1 MIKNY
6 LKALLVVGVLLTVNP
21 VSAQTLL
28 HYWNFNTTELA
39 TPTQTLGGAAITPNL
54 GTQSEFISGTGQDFD
69 LANLNAQ
76 GTDIAGSHLRFNNP
90 VGGEIVFSLPTTG
103 YENPVVKFATRRS
116 GSGASIQ
123 NWSYSVDGTT
133 YVAFQTVNPIA
144 AAPELITFDFSEIAG
159 ADNNPNFKVKVA
171 FEQGVGG
178 LEGNNRF
185 DNFTAEGTVPAVPQ
199 LVHYWNFNGDT
210 FTTETS
216 FLVAGGSV
224 THMAGG
230 ASEFTSGTGQD
241 FDVANLNAQGS
252 DVAGAHLRF
261 NNPVGGGIVFA
272 LPTTGYENPI
282 VKFATRRSGSG
293 ASIQNWSY
301 SLDGTTY
308 VAFQTVNPVTT
319 TPTLITLD
327 FSAITG
333 ADNNPNFKIKVDFE
347 QGLGGLEGN
356 NRFDNLT
363 LFATAAEGTTDT
375 TAPGVVM
382 LPANNAANVAV
393 NTPIT
398 ITFNENV
405 RLINNDAITNAN
417 VASLVALHLNDANGA
432 AVPFTATFADN
443 VITITPAVALAN
455 SQQYYVT
462 LLPNVVEDSSDN
474 AVTTTVAATFTTIA
488 VQTQFAAGDMAFIA
502 YRMNATDTE
511 DQIALITFVDIAP
524 GTFIYFTDA
533 KYTTNAQA
541 QCAGGIVW
549 TATNCLPA
557 GSVITIQTDAL
568 VANTGT
574 VTGNG
579 FGLSS
584 GGDQVMAYTG
594 TAAAPNYITALSSNG
609 WVAANTSCSGS
620 ASMLPLGLT
629 DLVTASNLST
639 APGNV
644 AGNTVNAY
652 YNGTQTGTVAELKTA
667 ILNPANWVG
676 VAGSTAA
683 QTWPAWAFPSSPAVQ
698 NVTVLNNTT
707 IQVVFNNELNAAS
720 AATLANYTGI
730 NGLTTAVLAGNTVTL
745 TYGTA
750 FAAGTNYEL
759 TVNNITDEAGLTMA
773 CPYTFTFDYN
783 TSISFAE
790 TFVVASEGDGTINFV
805 INLAN
810 PAVGSVNLVVKPA
823 PFSTATVD
831 ADFTLPATQTLTFTG
846 TSMLTQTISI
856 PVIDDATEEQ
866 HAEYFVLSLENPV
879 GLTIDGDT
887 FATVYIKDNDIVV
900 PEPDNAISLD
910 YIGSFDPS
918 GNNESTC
925 EIVAYDA
932 TSQKLFATSAVEDRL
947 DIIDFSNPEAPET
960 VGSID
965 MSAYGGVTSV
975 AVHNGIVAVAS
986 PNANEA
992 LNGSVVFFD
1001 TDGEFISQV
1010 TVGALPDNISFTPD
1024 GTKVL
1029 TANEGQPNANYSVD
1043 PEGSVSII
1051 NISGGVETVTNAN
1064 VTTLLFTAYNSPEAE
1079 AALLASGVRKLKL
1092 TSTMS
1097 QDFEPE
1103 YITTAAD
1110 SQTAWVTLQENNA
1123 VAEIDLATATITEVW
1138 ALGTKDMSLPGNGF
1152 DISDNNGEVLI
1163 ANWPIKTYYMPDG
1176 AATYSVGGVN
1186 YIVTANEGDE
1196 KEYDGFVERTTIGAS
1211 TYVLD
1216 PSAFPQAELLKETF
1230 NAGRFRVSSFD
1241 GKNEAGTAYD
1251 EIFAVGSRS
1260 FSIFNADTKELVYDS
1275 GDDFE
1280 LYTATNTAINSLFNS
1295 DSEDNSFK
1303 SRSRAKGPEP
1313 EGVTLAQIGNRVFA
1327 FVGLERIGG
1336 VMVYD
1341 VTNPTDVKFSDYKN
1355 SRTVSAYGG
1364 DNGPEGIIYISSD
1377 DSPTESPY
1385 VIVANEIS
1393 GTLTIFAVDT
1403 ENLGTGEFTPQ
1414 QKAFVMFPNPSQGD
1428 VVYFNRVA
1436 DIDVYDLSGKLI
1448 FSKQQALTID
1458 THSLSAGIYLVKT
1471 GEGIVKKL
1479 IVK

>member
-6 LKALLVVGVLLTVNP
+6 LKALLVLGVLLTVNAAG
-21 VSAQTLL
+21 AQTLL
-28 HYWNFNTTELA
+28 HYWNFNNTDFA
-39 TPTQTLGGAAITPNL
+39 VPTQTVGGGVITPSL
-54 GTQSEFISGTGQDFD
+54 GTQSEFLSGTGQDFD

-76 GTDIAGSHLRFNNP
+76 GTDIAGAHLRFNNP
-90 VGGEIVFSLPTTG
+90 VGGELVFALPTTGYQDAIVKFTTRRSTQGAGIQNWSYSLDGTTYVAFQTVNPVATSPELVTLNFSAITGADNNPNFKVKVAFEQGLGGPEGNNRFDNFTAEGTVPAVPQLVHYWNFNGETFSTETSFLVAGGSVTHVAGGASEFTSGTGQDFDVANLNAQGTDVAGAHLRFNNPVGGGIVFALPTTG

-123 NWSYSVDGTT
+123 NWSYSIDGTT
-133 YVAFQTVNPIA
+133 YVAFQTVDPVTTT
-144 AAPELITFDFSEIAG
+144 PELITLDFSAIAG
-159 ADNNPNFKVKVA
+159 ADNNPNFKIKA
-171 FEQGVGG
+171 EFEQGVGG
-178 LEGNNRF
+178 
-185 DNFTAEGTVPAVPQ
+185 P
-199 LVHYWNFNGDT
+199 
-210 FTTETS
+210 
-216 FLVAGGSV
+216 
-224 THMAGG
+224 
-230 ASEFTSGTGQD
+230 
-241 FDVANLNAQGS
+241 
-252 DVAGAHLRF
+252 
-261 NNPVGGGIVFA
+261 
-272 LPTTGYENPI
+272 
-282 VKFATRRSGSG
+282 
-293 ASIQNWSY
+293 
-301 SLDGTTY
+301 
-308 VAFQTVNPVTT
+308 
-319 TPTLITLD
+319 
-327 FSAITG
+327 
-333 ADNNPNFKIKVDFE
+333 
-347 QGLGGLEGN
+347 EGN

-363 LFATAAEGTTDT
+363 VFATAAEGTTDT
-375 TAPGVVM
+375 TAPAVVIA
-382 LPANNAANVAV
+382 PANNAANVAV

-405 RLINNDAITNAN
+405 RLINNNAITNAN
-417 VASLVALHLNDANGA
+417 VATLVALHLNDANGV
-432 AVPFTATFADN
+432 AVPFTATFVDN
-443 VITITPAVALAN
+443 VITVTPAIALLN

-474 AVTTTVAATFTTIA
+474 AVTTAVAATFTTIA

-511 DQIALITFVDIAP
+511 DQIALITFVDIAA
-524 GTFIYFTDA
+524 GTFINLTDA
-533 KYTTNAQA
+533 KYTTNAPA

-549 TATNCLPA
+549 TATTCLPA

-568 VANTGT
+568 IANTGT
-574 VTGNG
+574 ITGNG

-584 GGDQVMAYTG
+584 GGDQVIVYTG
-594 TAAAPNYITALSSNG
+594 TAAAPNYITALTSNG
-609 WVAANTSCSGS
+609 WLAANTSCSGS
-620 ASMLPLGLT
+620 ASMLPLGLV
-629 DLVTASNLST
+629 DLVSAANLST

-644 AGNTVNAY
+644 DANTVNAY
-652 YNGTQTGTVAELKTA
+652 YNGTQTGTVAALKTA
-667 ILNPANWVG
+667 IFNPANWVG
-676 VAGSTAA
+676 VAGATAP

-698 NVTVLNNTT
+698 NVTVVNNTT
-707 IQVVFNNELNAAS
+707 IEVVFNNELNAAS
-720 AATLANYTGI
+720 AATLANYTGV
-730 NGLTTAVLAGNTVTL
+730 NGLNTAVLAGNTVTL

-750 FAAGTNYEL
+750 FASGTEYTL
-759 TVNNITDEAGLTMA
+759 TVNNVTDEAGLTMA
-773 CPYTFTFDYN
+773 CPYTFSFNYN

-790 TFVVASEGDGTINFV
+790 TFVVASEGDGTLSFV

-810 PAVGSVNLVVKPA
+810 PATGSVNLVVKPI
-823 PFSTATVD
+823 PFSTATVG

-846 TSMLTQTISI
+846 TSALTQTISI
-856 PVIDDATEEQ
+856 PVIDDVTAEQ
-866 HAEYFVLSLENPV
+866 HAEYFVLSLENAV
-879 GLTIDGDT
+879 GLTIEGDT
-887 FATVYIKDNDIVV
+887 FATVYIKDNDVII
-900 PEPDNAISLD
+900 PQPDASITLD

-918 GNNESTC
+918 GNNDSTC
-925 EIVAYDA
+925 EIVAYDPV
-932 TSQKLFATSAVEDRL
+932 SQKLFATSAVEDRL
-947 DIIDFSNPEAPET
+947 DIVDFSNPEAPET

-965 MSAYGGVTSV
+965 MSTYGGVTSV

-986 PNANEA
+986 PNANEQ

-1001 TDGEFISQV
+1001 ANGTFLKQV

-1029 TANEGQPNANYSVD
+1029 TANEGQPSANYSVD

-1051 NISGGVETVTNAN
+1051 DISGGIPALTQAN
-1064 VTTLLFTAYNSPEAE
+1064 VNTLLFTAYNGAAE

-1110 SQTAWVTLQENNA
+1110 SQKAWVTLQENNA
-1123 VAEIDLATATITEVW
+1123 VAEINLATGAITDVW
-1138 ALGTKDMSLPGNGF
+1138 ALGSKDMSLPGNGF

-1196 KEYDGFVERTTIGAS
+1196 KEYDGFVERTTIGAA

-1216 PSAFPQAELLKETF
+1216 PSAFPQAELLKESF
-1230 NAGRFRVSSFD
+1230 NAGRFRVTAFD

-1280 LYTATNTAINSLFNS
+1280 LYTATNAAISSLFNS

-1313 EGVTLAQIGNRVFA
+1313 EGVTVAQIGSKVFA
-1327 FVGLERIGG
+1327 FVSLERVGG

-1341 VTNPTDVKFSDYKN
+1341 VTNPNDVKFADYKN

-1364 DNGPEGIIYISSD
+1364 DNGPEGIIYINND

-1403 ENLGTGEFTPQ
+1403 TNLGTGEFTPQ

-1428 VVYFNRVA
+1428 MVYFNRVA

>member
-6 LKALLVVGVLLTVNP
+6 LKALLVVGVLLTVNAAG
-21 VSAQTLL
+21 AQTLL
-28 HYWNFNTTELA
+28 HYWNFNTTDFA
-39 TPTQTLGGAAITPNL
+39 IPTQTVGGATITPNL
-54 GTQSEFISGTGQDFD
+54 GTSSEF
-69 LANLNAQ
+69 L
-76 GTDIAGSHLRFNNP
+76 
-90 VGGEIVFSLPTTG
+90 
-103 YENPVVKFATRRS
+103 
-116 GSGASIQ
+116 
-123 NWSYSVDGTT
+123 
-133 YVAFQTVNPIA
+133 
-144 AAPELITFDFSEIAG
+144 
-159 ADNNPNFKVKVA
+159 
-171 FEQGVGG
+171 
-178 LEGNNRF
+178 
-185 DNFTAEGTVPAVPQ
+185 
-199 LVHYWNFNGDT
+199 
-210 FTTETS
+210 
-216 FLVAGGSV
+216 
-224 THMAGG
+224 
-230 ASEFTSGTGQD
+230 SGTGQD
-241 FDVANLNAQGS
+241 FDVANLNAQGA

-261 NNPVGGGIVFA
+261 NNPINGELVFA
-272 LPTTGYENPI
+272 LPTTGYQDAM
-282 VKFATRRSGSG
+282 VKFTTRRSNQG

-301 SLDGTTY
+301 SIDGTTF
-308 VAFQTVNPVTT
+308 VAFQTINPVAT
-319 TPTLITLD
+319 TPELITLD
-327 FSAITG
+327 FSSIAG
-333 ADNNPNFKIKVDFE
+333 ADNNANFKIKVAFE
-347 QGLGGLEGN
+347 QGIGGLEGN
-356 NRFDNLT
+356 NRFDNVTLT
-363 LFATAAEGTTDT
+363 ATPAEGTEDT
-375 TAPGVVM
+375 TAPGVVI

-417 VASLVALHLNDANGA
+417 VAALVALHLNDANGTV
-432 AVPFTATFADN
+432 VPFTAAFAAN
-443 VITITPAVALAN
+443 VITVTPAAALLN
-455 SQQYYVT
+455 GQQYYVT
-462 LLPNVVEDSSDN
+462 LMPNVVEDTSDN
-474 AVTTTVAATFTTIA
+474 AVTTAVSATFTTIA

-511 DQIALITFVDIAP
+511 DQIALVTFVDIAQ
-524 GTFIYFTDA
+524 GTFINFTDA
-533 KYTTNAQA
+533 KYTTNVQA
-541 QCAGGIVW
+541 QCAGGFVW
-549 TATNCLPA
+549 TATTCLPA
-557 GSVITIQTDAL
+557 GSVITIQTSAL
-568 VANTGT
+568 VANTGAL
-574 VTGNG
+574 TGNG

-584 GGDQVMAYTG
+584 GGDQVMVYTG

-609 WVAANTSCSGS
+609 WLAVNTSCSGS
-620 ASMLPLGLT
+620 ASMLPLGLV
-629 DLVTASNLST
+629 DLISAANLST

-644 AGNTVNAY
+644 AANTVNAY
-652 YNGTQTGTVAELKTA
+652 YNGIQTGTVAQLKAA
-667 ILNPANWVG
+667 IFNPANWVG
-676 VAGSTAA
+676 ADAGTAA
-683 QTWPAWAFPSSPAVQ
+683 QTWPSWAFPSSPAVQ
-698 NVTVLNNTT
+698 NVTVVNSTT

-720 AATLANYTGI
+720 AATLANYTGV
-730 NGLTTAVLAGNTVTL
+730 NGLTTATLAGNTVTL

-750 FAAGTNYEL
+750 FAAGTEYEL
-759 TVNNITDEAGLTMA
+759 TVNNVTDEAGLTMA
-773 CPYTFTFDYN
+773 CPYTFSFDYN

-790 TFVVASEGDGTINFV
+790 TFVVASEGDGTISFV

-810 PAVGSVNLVVKPA
+810 PATGSVNLVVKPT
-823 PFSTATVD
+823 PFSTATVN

-846 TSMLTQTISI
+846 TSTLTQTISI
-856 PVIDDATEEQ
+856 PVIDDEVAEQ
-866 HAEYFVLSLENPV
+866 HAEYFVLSLENPT

-887 FATVYIKDNDIVV
+887 FATVYIKDNDVVV
-900 PEPDNAISLD
+900 PQPDASITLD
-910 YIGSFDPS
+910 YVGSFDPS
-918 GNNESTC
+918 GNNDSTC
-925 EIVAYDA
+925 EIVAYDPA
-932 TSQKLFATSAVEDRL
+932 SQKLFATSAVEGRL
-947 DIIDFSNPEAPET
+947 DIVDFSNPEAPQT
-960 VGSID
+960 VDSID
-965 MSAYGGVTSV
+965 MSVYGGVTSV
-975 AVHNGIVAVAS
+975 AVKNGVVAVAS
-986 PNANEA
+986 PNANEQE
-992 LNGSVVFFD
+992 NGSVVFFD
-1001 TDGEFISQV
+1001 TDGTFLKQV

-1029 TANEGQPNANYSVD
+1029 TANEGQPSANYSVD

-1051 NISGGVETVTNAN
+1051 DISGGIPALTQAN
-1064 VTTLLFTAYNSPEAE
+1064 VNTLLFTAYNGPAE

-1103 YITTAAD
+1103 YITTSAD
-1110 SQTAWVTLQENNA
+1110 SQKAWVTLQENNA
-1123 VAEIDLATATITEVW
+1123 VAEINLATGTITDVW

-1176 AATYSVGGVN
+1176 AATYTVGGVN

-1216 PSAFPQAELLKETF
+1216 PTAFPQAELLKETF

-1280 LYTATNTAINSLFNS
+1280 LYTATNAAIGSLFNS
-1295 DSEDNSFK
+1295 DSESNSFK

-1313 EGVTLAQIGNRVFA
+1313 EGVTVAHIGSKVFA
-1327 FVGLERIGG
+1327 FISLERIGG

-1341 VTNPTDVKFSDYKN
+1341 VTNPNDVKFADYKN

-1364 DNGPEGIIYISSD
+1364 DNGPEGIIYINND
-1377 DSPTESPY
+1377 DSPTEYPY

-1403 ENLGTGEFTPQ
+1403 TNLGTGEFTPQ

>member
-6 LKALLVVGVLLTVNP
+6 LKALLVLSVLLTVNAAG
-21 VSAQTLL
+21 AQTLL
-28 HYWNFNTTELA
+28 HYWNFNATEFA
-39 TPTQTLGGAAITPNL
+39 TPTQTLGGATITPNL
-54 GTQSEFISGTGQDFD
+54 GT
-69 LANLNAQ
+69 
-76 GTDIAGSHLRFNNP
+76 
-90 VGGEIVFSLPTTG
+90 
-103 YENPVVKFATRRS
+103 
-116 GSGASIQ
+116 
-123 NWSYSVDGTT
+123 
-133 YVAFQTVNPIA
+133 
-144 AAPELITFDFSEIAG
+144 
-159 ADNNPNFKVKVA
+159 
-171 FEQGVGG
+171 
-178 LEGNNRF
+178 
-185 DNFTAEGTVPAVPQ
+185 
-199 LVHYWNFNGDT
+199 
-210 FTTETS
+210 
-216 FLVAGGSV
+216 
-224 THMAGG
+224 
-230 ASEFTSGTGQD
+230 ASEYVSGTGQD
-241 FDVANLNAQGS
+241 FDVANLNAQGA
-252 DVAGAHLRF
+252 DAAGAHLRF
-261 NNPVGGGIVFA
+261 NNPIGGELVFA
-272 LPTTGYENPI
+272 LPTTGYQDAM
-282 VKFATRRSGSG
+282 VKFATRRSTQG

-308 VAFQTVNPVTT
+308 TAFQTVNPVGTA
-319 TPTLITLD
+319 PELVTLD
-327 FSAITG
+327 FSAIAG
-333 ADNNPNFKIKVDFE
+333 ADNNANFKIKVAFE
-347 QGLGGLEGN
+347 QGIGGLEGN

-363 LFATAAEGTTDT
+363 LTATPAEGTEDT
-375 TAPGVVM
+375 TAPGVAI

-417 VASLVALHLNDANGA
+417 VAALVAVHLNDANGTV
-432 AVPFTATFADN
+432 VPFTALFAAN
-443 VITITPAVALAN
+443 VITVTPAVALLN
-455 SQQYYVT
+455 NQQYYIE
-462 LLPNVVEDSSDN
+462 LLTNVVEDTSDN
-474 AVTTTVAATFTTIA
+474 AVTTAVSATFTTIA

-524 GTFIYFTDA
+524 GTFINFTDA
-533 KYTTNAQA
+533 KYTTNAPA
-541 QCAGGIVW
+541 QCAGGFVW
-549 TATNCLPA
+549 TATTCLPA

-574 VTGNG
+574 ITGNG

-584 GGDQVMAYTG
+584 GGDQVIVYTG

-620 ASMLPLGLT
+620 ASMLPVGLT
-629 DLVTASNLST
+629 DLVTAANLST

-644 AGNTVNAY
+644 AANTVNAY
-652 YNGTQTGTVAELKTA
+652 YNGTQTGTVAALKTA
-667 ILNPANWVG
+667 LFNPANWVG
-676 VAGSTAA
+676 VAGATAA
-683 QTWPAWAFPSSPAVQ
+683 QTWPTWAFPSSPAVQ
-698 NVTVLNNTT
+698 NVTVVNNTT

-720 AATLANYTGI
+720 AATLANYAGVA
-730 NGLTTAVLAGNTVTL
+730 GLTAATLAGNTVTL

-750 FAAGTNYEL
+750 FAAGTEYAL
-759 TVNNITDEAGLTMA
+759 TVNNVTDEAGLTMA
-773 CPYTFTFDYN
+773 CPYTFSFDYN
-783 TSISFAE
+783 TSISIAE
-790 TFVVASEGDGTINFV
+790 PFVVASEGDGIINFV
-805 INLAN
+805 INLSN
-810 PAVGSVNLVVKPA
+810 PATGSVNLVVKPA
-823 PFSTATVD
+823 PFSTATID
-831 ADFTLPATQTLTFTG
+831 ADFTLPATQVLTFTG
-846 TSMLTQTISI
+846 TSALTQTISI
-856 PVIDDATEEQ
+856 PVIDDATAEQ

-879 GLTIDGDT
+879 GLTIEGNT
-887 FATVYIKDNDIVV
+887 FATVYIKDNDVV
-900 PEPDNAISLD
+900 IPQPDASITLD
-910 YIGSFDPS
+910 YVGSFDPS
-918 GNNESTC
+918 GNNDSTC
-925 EIVAYDA
+925 EIVAYDPV
-932 TSQKLFATSAVEDRL
+932 SQKLFATSAVEGRL
-947 DIIDFSNPEAPET
+947 DIVDFSNPEAPQT
-960 VGSID
+960 VDSID
-965 MSAYGGVTSV
+965 MTVYGGVTSV
-975 AVHNGIVAVAS
+975 AVKNGIVAVAS
-986 PNANEA
+986 PNANEQ

-1001 TDGEFISQV
+1001 ANGTFLKQV

-1024 GTKVL
+1024 GTKVV
-1029 TANEGQPNANYSVD
+1029 TANEGQPSANYSVD

-1051 NISGGVETVTNAN
+1051 DISGGIPALTQAN
-1064 VTTLLFTAYNSPEAE
+1064 VNTLLFTAYNGATAE

-1110 SQTAWVTLQENNA
+1110 SQKAWVTLQENNA
-1123 VAEIDLATATITEVW
+1123 VAEINLATGSITDLW

-1176 AATYSVGGVN
+1176 AATYTVGGVN

-1196 KEYDGFVERTTIGAS
+1196 KEYDGFVERTTIGAA

-1216 PSAFPQAELLKETF
+1216 PTAFPQAELLKETF
-1230 NAGRFRVSSFD
+1230 NAGRFRVTAFD

-1280 LYTATNTAINSLFNS
+1280 LYTATNGAISSLFNS

-1313 EGVTLAQIGNRVFA
+1313 EGVTVAHIGSKVFA
-1327 FVGLERIGG
+1327 FVSLERVGG

-1341 VTNPTDVKFSDYKN
+1341 VTNPNDVKFADYKN

-1364 DNGPEGIIYISSD
+1364 DNGPEGIIYINSD
-1377 DSPTESPY
+1377 DSPTTSPY
-1385 VIVANEIS
+1385 VVVANEIS
-1393 GTLTIFAVDT
+1393 GTLTIYSVNN
-1403 ENLGTGEFTPQ
+1403 ENLITGEFTPQ

>member
-6 LKALLVVGVLLTVNP
+6 LKALLVLGVLLTVNAAG
-21 VSAQTLL
+21 AQTLL
-28 HYWNFNTTELA
+28 HYWNFNTTDFA
-39 TPTQTLGGAAITPNL
+39 VPTQTVGGGVITPSL
-54 GTQSEFISGTGQDFD
+54 GTQSEFLSGTGQDFD

-76 GTDIAGSHLRFNNP
+76 GTDIAGAHLRFNNP
-90 VGGEIVFSLPTTG
+90 VGGELVFALPTTG
-103 YENPVVKFATRRS
+103 YQDAIVKFTTRRS
-116 GSGASIQ
+116 TQGAGIQ
-123 NWSYSVDGTT
+123 NWSYSLDGTT
-133 YVAFQTVNPIA
+133 YVAFQTINPVA
-144 AAPELITFDFSEIAG
+144 VTPTLITLDFSAIAG

-171 FEQGVGG
+171 FEQGLGG
-178 LEGNNRF
+178 PEGNNRF
-185 DNFTAEGTVPAVPQ
+185 DNLTANGTVLSVPV
-199 LVHYWNFNGDT
+199 LVHYWNFNGAT
-210 FTTETS
+210 FSTETS
-216 FLVAGGSV
+216 FLVAGGAV
-224 THMAGG
+224 THVAGG

-241 FDVANLNAQGS
+241 FDVANLNAQGT

-272 LPTTGYENPI
+272 LPTTGYENPV
-282 VKFATRRSGSG
+282 VKFTTRRSGSG
-293 ASIQNWSY
+293 ASVQNWSY
-301 SLDGTTY
+301 SIDGTTY

-319 TPTLITLD
+319 TPELITLD
-327 FSAITG
+327 FSSIAS
-333 ADNNPNFKIKVDFE
+333 ADNNPNFKIKAEFE
-347 QGLGGLEGN
+347 QGVGGPEGN

-363 LFATAAEGTTDT
+363 VFATAAEGTTDT
-375 TAPGVVM
+375 TAPAVVIA
-382 LPANNAANVAV
+382 PANNAANVAV

-417 VASLVALHLNDANGA
+417 VAALVALHLNDANGV
-432 AVPFTATFADN
+432 AVPFTATFVDN
-443 VITITPAVALAN
+443 VITVTPAIALLN

-474 AVTTTVAATFTTIA
+474 AVTAVAAATFTTIA

-511 DQIALITFVDIAP
+511 DQIALITFVDIAA
-524 GTFIYFTDA
+524 GTFINLTDA
-533 KYTTNAQA
+533 KYTTNTPA

-549 TATNCLPA
+549 TATTCLPA

-568 VANTGT
+568 IANTGT

-584 GGDQVMAYTG
+584 GGDQVIVYTG
-594 TAAAPNYITALSSNG
+594 SAAAPNYITALTSNG
-609 WVAANTSCSGS
+609 WLAANTSCSGS
-620 ASMLPLGLT
+620 ASMLPLGLV
-629 DLVTASNLST
+629 DLVSAANLST

-644 AGNTVNAY
+644 AANTVNAY
-652 YNGTQTGTVAELKTA
+652 YNGIQTGTVAALKTA
-667 ILNPANWVG
+667 IFNPANWVG
-676 VAGSTAA
+676 VAGATAP
-683 QTWPAWAFPSSPAVQ
+683 QTWPAWAFPSSPTVQ
-698 NVTVLNNTT
+698 NVTVVNNTT

-720 AATLANYTGI
+720 AATLANYTGVS
-730 NGLTTAVLAGNTVTL
+730 GLTTAVLAGNTVTL

-750 FAAGTNYEL
+750 FASGTEYTL
-759 TVNNITDEAGLTMA
+759 TVNNVTDEAGLTMA
-773 CPYTFTFDYN
+773 CPYTFSFNYN

-790 TFVVASEGDGTINFV
+790 TFVVASEGDGTLSFV

-810 PAVGSVNLVVKPA
+810 PATGSVNLVVKPI
-823 PFSTATVD
+823 PFSTATVG

-846 TSMLTQTISI
+846 TSALTQTITI
-856 PVIDDATEEQ
+856 PVIDDAAEEQ
-866 HAEYFVLSLENPV
+866 HAEYFVLSLESPT

-887 FATVYIKDNDIVV
+887 FATVYIKDNDVVV
-900 PEPDNAISLD
+900 PEPDGSITLD

-932 TSQKLFATSAVEDRL
+932 ASQKLFATSAVEDRL
-947 DIIDFSNPEAPET
+947 DIVDFSNPEAPET

-965 MSAYGGVTSV
+965 MSTYGGVTSV

-986 PNANEA
+986 PNANEQ

-1001 TDGEFISQV
+1001 TDGTFLKQV

-1029 TANEGQPNANYSVD
+1029 TANEGQPSANYSVD

-1051 NISGGVETVTNAN
+1051 DISGGIPALAQSN
-1064 VTTLLFTAYNSPEAE
+1064 VNTLLFTAYNGATE

-1123 VAEIDLATATITEVW
+1123 VAEINLATGAITDVW
-1138 ALGTKDMSLPGNGF
+1138 ALGTKDMSQPGNGF

-1196 KEYDGFVERTTIGAS
+1196 KEYDGSVERTTIGAS

-1216 PSAFPQAELLKETF
+1216 PTAFPQAELLKESF
-1230 NAGRFRVSSFD
+1230 NAGRFRVTAFD

-1260 FSIFNADTKELVYDS
+1260 FSIFNADTKALVYDS

-1280 LYTATNTAINSLFNS
+1280 LYTATNPAINSLFNS

-1313 EGVTLAQIGNRVFA
+1313 EGVTIAQIGNKVFA

-1341 VTNPTDVKFSDYKN
+1341 VTNPNDVKFTDYKN

-1377 DSPTESPY
+1377 DSPTESSY

-1403 ENLGTGEFTPQ
+1403 ENLGAGEFTPQ

-1428 VVYFNRVA
+1428 MVYFNRVA